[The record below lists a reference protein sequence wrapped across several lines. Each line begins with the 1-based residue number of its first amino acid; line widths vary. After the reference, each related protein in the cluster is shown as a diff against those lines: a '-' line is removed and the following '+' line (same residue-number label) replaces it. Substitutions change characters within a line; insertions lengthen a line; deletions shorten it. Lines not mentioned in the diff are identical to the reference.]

1 MFIPRLVLLI
11 ILKKICDLTKKYDV
25 ITFLDEVLDGPRGGG
40 VAKHLYFDLNVHC
53 PYAGSGS
60 VLDKIDIISGTLK
73 CLAQLNIPVAPNPS
87 HIVPILVG
95 EEAET
100 CKIASDQLLI
110 DEECLIITST
120 HGNNQQMTNYLVDAL
135 ELSGKRIVSD

>member
-60 VLDKIDIISGTLK
+60 VLDKIDIISGTLSK
-73 CLAQLNIPVAPNPS
+73 TFANILQLRQLKECLAQLNIPVAPNPS

-110 DEECLIITST
+110 E
-120 HGNNQQMTNYLVDAL
+120 
-135 ELSGKRIVSD
+135 